1 MFSRRQVVTL
11 TALTRNILQSS
22 RSRQSTCASDFPR
35 LTHRTV
41 PRTLLE
47 YSHLRSAVPTQPSNP
62 KLLRVAIIGQPN
74 VGKSTLVNQLMRWKV
89 CAVSSKVHTTRHNAR
104 AIFVNGETQVVIL
117 DTPGIVDLNHG
128 RKHHLEAS
136 MIVDPEHA
144 LLNADLVAVMVDA
157 SDHWRRHTL
166 DEETLRLLE
175 YNAQLTSVLIV
186 NKVDLLRS
194 KRQILEFTH
203 SLTGGVVGG
212 VAANREK
219 TLKKRLSPEEL
230 FDRAEDAL
238 RTQTANLQTEALD
251 RMGVQKQ
258 QGQHKHKNCWHNFSR
273 VFMISALNDDGVNDI
288 RNFFLQSAK
297 PSEWMYPFELV
308 TDQNPHE
315 LATLIVREKVLNH
328 LPRDVPYNLYVRVA
342 RWDLDSAGVLHIVL
356 EIIGKSTRH
365 VKHILGDGG
374 TTIKAVAA
382 ESRQDLAAAFRSD
395 VSLKLVVKTDTS
407 AKTGA

>member
-11 TALTRNILQSS
+11 TAVTRSILQSS

-35 LTHRTV
+35 PTHRSV

-47 YSHLRSAVPTQPSNP
+47 YSRLQSAVPAQPSNP

-89 CAVSSKVHTTRHNAR
+89 CAVSSKVHTTRHNAK
-104 AIFVNGETQVVIL
+104 AIFVNGETQIVIL
-117 DTPGIVDLNHG
+117 DTPGIVDLDHG
-128 RKHHLEAS
+128 RKHHLEAT

-212 VAANREK
+212 VTAYREK
-219 TLKKRLSPEEL
+219 IVKKRLSPEEL
-230 FDRAEDAL
+230 FARAGE
-238 RTQTANLQTEALD
+238 TSKTETANLQAEALD
-251 RMGVQKQ
+251 RMGVQNQ
-258 QGQHKHKNCWHNFSR
+258 LGQSKHKNCWRNFSR
-273 VFMISALNDDGVNDI
+273 VFMISALNDDGFGKIGRKKNQCPQIYVSNFNVNSSFYIPTRNLDNTLN
-288 RNFFLQSAK
+288 NFFL
-297 PSEWMYPFELV
+297 
-308 TDQNPHE
+308 
-315 LATLIVREKVLNH
+315 
-328 LPRDVPYNLYVRVA
+328 
-342 RWDLDSAGVLHIVL
+342 
-356 EIIGKSTRH
+356 
-365 VKHILGDGG
+365 
-374 TTIKAVAA
+374 
-382 ESRQDLAAAFRSD
+382 
-395 VSLKLVVKTDTS
+395 SLKCVGKPRYEVTNQRAREFDQVVGLTLDPEDLSEPLTSCHKTAQHCRFMGQRKPLLYPKLAQPQEIRWHQLQMHYCYVYS
-407 AKTGA
+407 AHRYT